1 MSFSVKKG
9 DFVKIIAGNDKGK
22 MAQIIGIDTDKGR
35 VALEGKDISVAK
47 KAKKSRKANDKS
59 GIITIPKFI
68 AISNVMPVCASC
80 GKTTRVRF
88 SEVNGKK
95 VRICE
100 CGAVL
105 ETKKVAIKEEKKAKA
120 TVRKKVK
127 TEEKPVEANEVSV
140 NAEVNEATIEATE
153 VSKDAEVNE
162 ATIEAI
168 EVSKDAEAS
177 EVTIEATEVS
187 VNAEVDEAT
196 IEEEVAD
203 EATET
208 KE

>member
-1 MSFSVKKG
+1 MSFSIKKG
-9 DFVKIIAGNDKGK
+9 DYVKIIAGNDKGK

-35 VALEGKDISVAK
+35 VALEGKDIAVSK

-59 GIITIPKFI
+59 GIITIPKMI

-80 GKTTRVRF
+80 GKTTRVKY
-88 SEVNGKK
+88 SIVDGKK

-105 ETKKVAIKEEKKAKA
+105 ETKKVATKEEKKAKA

-127 TEEKPVEANEVSV
+127 TEEAAAVDATATVDAATVEAEVKTEA
-140 NAEVNEATIEATE
+140 AE
-153 VSKDAEVNE
+153 DA
-162 ATIEAI
+162 
-168 EVSKDAEAS
+168 
-177 EVTIEATEVS
+177 
-187 VNAEVDEAT
+187 
-196 IEEEVAD
+196 
-203 EATET
+203 